1 MKTKNHN
8 FKFNKKSPKTT
19 KTIEINNPKYSNDY
33 SKIICEILNI
43 KINKSIDRYTISN
56 KQKYNHK
63 HINKISHS
71 INNNIQVLKKVKPKK
86 FIIELN
92 SPKKDNKKNS
102 NINDNSNDVIQ
113 RGKKTHFLNQT
124 SLIMNM
130 NTNYKK
136 NRRFFQSKS
145 ERNFFK
151 NTNCHKVLT
160 SLNKNLK
167 ININLCNQND
177 INLIKKQTSFNN
189 KVTNKENKSIE
200 KKTKDSEDHKDKTIS
215 VLYNYDGILRQK
227 SSNEKMNKMN
237 YEINHTNNSKIII
250 KKYHKNKNTD
260 IYNLDKFLTK
270 MNKKGNINSIRKDL
284 NQRKINTKMKLNN
297 KKIIIYNNADISPFK
312 IKTKTLNKKFKQKN
326 YMNTSDNKSRN
337 SISNNSFSRFCSN
350 NITHYNH
357 HFLNINGIKT
367 EFIELNLTNNN
378 KSFIY
383 NTKKKMENDLIINEK
398 NNLTLRVEH
407 TPRNTINYTHEKNK
421 TPLKLSHSY
430 KTVFIQ
436 SKKTRSL
443 SRKRDEKKIKNI
455 LKLSEMSDEEKPE
468 NKMNYLL
475 KSLENEKIILK
486 SRKNCGLKSEPKKL
500 IDRIRKVIKIK
511 NHNL

>member
-1 MKTKNHN
+1 M
-8 FKFNKKSPKTT
+8 
-19 KTIEINNPKYSNDY
+19 
-33 SKIICEILNI
+33 
-43 KINKSIDRYTISN
+43 
-56 KQKYNHK
+56 
-63 HINKISHS
+63 NKI
-71 INNNIQVLKKVKPKK
+71 
-86 FIIELN
+86 
-92 SPKKDNKKNS
+92 
-102 NINDNSNDVIQ
+102 
-113 RGKKTHFLNQT
+113 
-124 SLIMNM
+124 
-130 NTNYKK
+130 
-136 NRRFFQSKS
+136 
-145 ERNFFK
+145 
-151 NTNCHKVLT
+151 
-160 SLNKNLK
+160 
-167 ININLCNQND
+167 
-177 INLIKKQTSFNN
+177 
-189 KVTNKENKSIE
+189 
-200 KKTKDSEDHKDKTIS
+200 
-215 VLYNYDGILRQK
+215 
-227 SSNEKMNKMN
+227 N

-312 IKTKTLNKKFKQKN
+312 IKTKSLNKKFKQKN

-511 NHNL
+511 NYNL

>member
-1 MKTKNHN
+1 MKTKNHI

-19 KTIEINNPKYSNDY
+19 KTIEINNPKFSNDY

-56 KQKYNHK
+56 KPKYNYK
-63 HINKISHS
+63 YINKISPN

-92 SPKKDNKKNS
+92 SPKKDNKKNL
-102 NINDNSNDVIQ
+102 NINDNSNDAIQ
-113 RGKKTHFLNQT
+113 RVKKTHVLNQS

-130 NTNYKK
+130 NTNFKK
-136 NRRFFQSKS
+136 GKRFIQSKS

-151 NTNCHKVLT
+151 STNCHKVLT

-177 INLIKKQTSFNN
+177 INLIKKQISFNN
-189 KVTNKENKSIE
+189 KGISKENISIE
-200 KKTKDSEDHKDKTIS
+200 KKTKDSEDNKDKTIS

-227 SSNEKMNKMN
+227 TSNEKMSKMN
-237 YEINHTNNSKIII
+237 YEINHTTNSKIII
-250 KKYHKNKNTD
+250 KKCHKNKNTD
-260 IYNLDKFLTK
+260 IYNLDNILIK

-284 NQRKINTKMKLNN
+284 NQRKIKTKMNLNN
-297 KKIIIYNNADISPFK
+297 KKIIIYNNPDISPFK
-312 IKTKTLNKKFKQKN
+312 IKTKSLKKKAKKN
-326 YMNTSDNKSRN
+326 NYIDTSENKSRN
-337 SISNNSFSRFCSN
+337 SINNNSFSRLCSN

-383 NTKKKMENDLIINEK
+383 NAKKKIENDLIVNDK
-398 NNLTLRVEH
+398 NNLTLREEH
-407 TPRNTINYTHEKNK
+407 RPMNIINHSHKKNNTPMKIN
-421 TPLKLSHSY
+421 HSY

-443 SRKRDEKKIKNI
+443 SRKRDEKKIKNF

-468 NKMNYLL
+468 NKMDYLL

-511 NHNL
+511 NYKL

>member
-8 FKFNKKSPKTT
+8 FKFNKKSPKAI
-19 KTIEINNPKYSNDY
+19 KTVEINNPKFSNDY

-43 KINKSIDRYTISN
+43 KINKSIDRCTISN
-56 KQKYNHK
+56 KPKYNHK
-63 HINKISHS
+63 YINKISNN

-92 SPKKDNKKNS
+92 SPKKDNKKNL
-102 NINDNSNDVIQ
+102 NINDNSNDAIH
-113 RGKKTHFLNQT
+113 RAKKIYASNQS

-130 NTNYKK
+130 NTNLKK
-136 NRRFFQSKS
+136 NKRFFQSKS

-151 NTNCHKVLT
+151 STNCHKVLT

-177 INLIKKQTSFNN
+177 INLIKNQISFNN
-189 KVTNKENKSIE
+189 KITNKENKSIE
-200 KKTKDSEDHKDKTIS
+200 KKTKDSEDHKNKTIN
-215 VLYNYDGILRQK
+215 VLYNYNEILRQK
-227 SSNEKMNKMN
+227 SSNEKMSKLN

-297 KKIIIYNNADISPFK
+297 KKIITYNNADISPFK
-312 IKTKTLNKKFKQKN
+312 VKTKSLNNKFIQNN
-326 YMNTSDNKSRN
+326 YMDISENKSRN
-337 SISNNSFSRFCSN
+337 SIFNNSFSRFCLN
-350 NITHYNH
+350 NKTHYNH

-367 EFIELNLTNNN
+367 ECIELNLTNNN

-383 NTKKKMENDLIINEK
+383 NTKKKIENDLIVSDK
-398 NNLTLRVEH
+398 NNLTLREELR
-407 TPRNTINYTHEKNK
+407 PRDIISSNNENNK
-421 TPLKLSHSY
+421 TPMKISHSY

-455 LKLSEMSDEEKPE
+455 LKLNEMSDEEKPE

-475 KSLENEKIILK
+475 KSLENERFILK
-486 SRKNCGLKSEPKKL
+486 SRKNSGLKSEPKKL

-511 NHNL
+511 NHNF

>member
-1 MKTKNHN
+1 
-8 FKFNKKSPKTT
+8 
-19 KTIEINNPKYSNDY
+19 
-33 SKIICEILNI
+33 
-43 KINKSIDRYTISN
+43 
-56 KQKYNHK
+56 
-63 HINKISHS
+63 
-71 INNNIQVLKKVKPKK
+71 
-86 FIIELN
+86 
-92 SPKKDNKKNS
+92 
-102 NINDNSNDVIQ
+102 
-113 RGKKTHFLNQT
+113 
-124 SLIMNM
+124 
-130 NTNYKK
+130 
-136 NRRFFQSKS
+136 
-145 ERNFFK
+145 
-151 NTNCHKVLT
+151 
-160 SLNKNLK
+160 
-167 ININLCNQND
+167 
-177 INLIKKQTSFNN
+177 
-189 KVTNKENKSIE
+189 
-200 KKTKDSEDHKDKTIS
+200 
-215 VLYNYDGILRQK
+215 
-227 SSNEKMNKMN
+227 
-237 YEINHTNNSKIII
+237 
-250 KKYHKNKNTD
+250 
-260 IYNLDKFLTK
+260 
-270 MNKKGNINSIRKDL
+270 
-284 NQRKINTKMKLNN
+284 MKLNN

-312 IKTKTLNKKFKQKN
+312 IKTKSLNKKFKQKN